1 VAPKPGHDARE
12 LIPPGRGV
20 AALRDAAARCRACPL
35 WRDAT
40 QTVFGTGP
48 ASARIMLIGEQPG
61 DKEDRVG
68 EPFVGPAGDL
78 LEKAVADAGM
88 DYEGLYVTNAVKHF
102 KFELRGKRRIHQ
114 TPKKLELDACHPW
127 LEEELRRVRPEVVG
141 LLGAT
146 AAKSLLG
153 GSFRVSKQRGEVLE
167 VDFADAAVA
176 TYHPSSILRGP
187 PEERREAYAALVGDL
202 RVIAGALG

>member
-1 VAPKPGHDARE
+1 MPAQATGDARE
-12 LIPPGRGV
+12 LIPSGRGV
-20 AALRDAAARCRACPL
+20 GALRAAAADCRACPL

-40 QTVFGTGP
+40 QTVFGRGP
-48 ASARIMLIGEQPG
+48 ARAQVMLVGEQPG
-61 DKEDRVG
+61 DKEDRIG

-78 LEKAVADAGM
+78 LEKAVADAGLEY
-88 DYEGLYVTNAVKHF
+88 DRLYVTNAVKHF
-102 KFELRGKRRIHQ
+102 KFEMRGKRRIHQ

-127 LEEELRRVRPEVVG
+127 LEEELRRVKPEVVG

-153 GSFRVSKQRGEVLE
+153 SSFRVSKQRGELLE
-167 VDFADAAVA
+167 VEFADAAVA

-187 PEERREAYAALVGDL
+187 PEERREAYAALVDDL
-202 RVIAGALG
+202 RVIADAVS